1 VFLLQGLLITLE
13 GIDGCG
19 KSTQADL
26 LLKKIK
32 TVGIECLLVR
42 EPGGTPVGEDIRQ
55 VILNNHYSL
64 SMAAELLLYMAARS
78 ELSGQ
83 VIIPALLDGKIVLC
97 DRFTDS
103 TLAYQGYGGGADLQW
118 IRILNHQ
125 AARGLIPGLT
135 FLLDLSAEEA
145 TDRRKEGSDRME
157 RKTLN
162 FHRRVRQGYLQ
173 LACNEPQRFVVINAN
188 DSVESIEKAIWSAL
202 KPVIDRLGKR

>member
-202 KPVIDRLGKR
+202 KPLIDRLGKR